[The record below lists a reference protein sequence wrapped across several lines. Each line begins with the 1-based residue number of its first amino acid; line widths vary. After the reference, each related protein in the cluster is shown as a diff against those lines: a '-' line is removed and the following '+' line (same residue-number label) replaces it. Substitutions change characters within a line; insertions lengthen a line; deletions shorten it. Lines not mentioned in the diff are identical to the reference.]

1 MTLHVT
7 KGTPPNEVPYT
18 VSIPYASFGENSVAI
33 TNQQLIDDFNNKPPG
48 TTYSYHITT
57 NYTPGSFPTGDVITT
72 PTVSNQ
78 SVKATPSLYATPLE
92 YNPATQ
98 DGYVSQCCSTS
109 SNASINYTIDDEN
122 VATIEPVTGKII
134 PIGTGITELVCSQ
147 SSNSE
152 YEQATTRS
160 TVIVSIPRSTTAS
173 VKVVPL
179 IRPSNNTIM
188 YTGNPNNIPNNS
200 PLFILADIR
209 GTPGWFAIV
218 DDRHRQAISNYAQN
232 QQEAI
237 QFFTRLGQSTPV
249 PFNNIVTTH
258 VTNMGGM
265 FQGATAFDHDI
276 SSWDTS
282 RVMNMSFMF
291 EGANMFHQPL
301 DNWNTSNVRDMT
313 GMFSNAFR
321 FNQSLNNWN
330 TGMVIN
336 MSSMFAG
343 ARGFNQNISNWNTR
357 NVRDMSSM
365 FWGAFNFNNGM
376 PPWWMFRIPNGNNR
390 LLWDVSNVIPSG
402 FNFMFNGAFGFNTNI
417 SHWGVRSVNNNSGF
431 RRNSWLIDDF
441 TPRAILNAP
450 DRGQ

>member
-7 KGTPPNEVPYT
+7 KGTPPNEVQYT

-33 TNQQLIDDFNNKPPG
+33 TNQQLTNDFSNKPPG

-92 YNPATQ
+92 YNPTTQ
-98 DGYVSQCCSTS
+98 DGYVSQCSSTS
-109 SNASINYTIDDEN
+109 SNASINYTIDDAN

-134 PIGTGITELVCSQ
+134 PIGTGITEMVYSQ

-160 TVIVSIPRSTTAS
+160 TVIVSMIRSTTAS

-179 IRPSNNTIM
+179 IRLSNNTTIM
-188 YTGNPNNIPNNS
+188 YTGNPSNIPNNL

-209 GTPGWFAIV
+209 ITGTPELFAIV
-218 DDRHRQAISNYAQN
+218 NDSSFLQISNYARN

-237 QFFTRLGQSTPV
+237 QFFTPPGQLEPV
-249 PFNNIVTTH
+249 PFRNIVTTH

-265 FQGATAFDHDI
+265 FRGATAFNRDI

-291 EGANMFHQPL
+291 QNA
-301 DNWNTSNVRDMT
+301 TS
-313 GMFSNAFR
+313 
-321 FNQSLNNWN
+321 
-330 TGMVIN
+330 
-336 MSSMFAG
+336 
-343 ARGFNQNISNWNTR
+343 FNQNISNWNTS
-357 NVRDMSSM
+357 NVRVMIGM
-365 FWGAFNFNNGM
+365 FLGAVNFNNGM
-376 PPWWMFRIPNGNNR
+376 PPNPNWSNR
-390 LLWDVSNVIPSG
+390 LTWNVSNVIPSG
-402 FNFMFNGAFGFNTNI
+402 FDFMFNGASSFNTNI
-417 SHWGVRSVNNNSGF
+417 SDWDVRSPAIAF
-431 RRNSWLIDDF
+431 RRNSPLIDGF
-441 TPRAILNAP
+441 TPPAILNAT
-450 DRGQ
+450 GQGR

>member
-1 MTLHVT
+1 MSVPNPPEEYTYPEDYVPPPPFPSPVSSMTLHVT
-7 KGTPPNEVPYT
+7 KGTPPNEVTYT
-18 VSIPYASFGENSVAI
+18 VSIPYASIGENSVAI
-33 TNQQLIDDFNNKPPG
+33 TNQQLTNDFSNKPPG

-78 SVKATPSLYATPLE
+78 SVKATPSLYATSLE

-98 DGYVSQCCSTS
+98 DGLVSQCCSTS
-109 SNASINYTIDDEN
+109 SNASINYTIDDAN

-152 YEQATTRS
+152 YEQETTRS
-160 TVIVSIPRSTTAS
+160 TVIVSMIRSTTAS

-179 IRPSNNTIM
+179 IRLSNNTTIM

-209 GTPGWFAIV
+209 ITGTPELFAIV
-218 DDRHRQAISNYAQN
+218 NDSSFLQIANYARTLQS
-232 QQEAI
+232 
-237 QFFTRLGQSTPV
+237 QFFTPPGQLEPV
-249 PFNNIVTTH
+249 PFRNIVTTH

-291 EGANMFHQPL
+291 QGA
-301 DNWNTSNVRDMT
+301 TS
-313 GMFSNAFR
+313 
-321 FNQSLNNWN
+321 
-330 TGMVIN
+330 
-336 MSSMFAG
+336 
-343 ARGFNQNISNWNTR
+343 FNQNISNWNTS
-357 NVRDMSSM
+357 NVRVMIGM
-365 FWGAFNFNNGM
+365 FWGAVNFNNGM
-376 PPWWMFRIPNGNNR
+376 PPWGMFPWGMFLILNPNNR
-390 LLWDVSNVIPSG
+390 LLWDVSNVIPG
-402 FNFMFNGAFGFNTNI
+402 RFDFMFNGASSFNTNI
-417 SHWGVRSVNNNSGF
+417 SGWDVRSPAFAF
-431 RRNSWLIDDF
+431 RRNSLLIDEF
-441 TPRAILNAP
+441 TPPAILNAT
-450 DRGQ
+450 GQGR